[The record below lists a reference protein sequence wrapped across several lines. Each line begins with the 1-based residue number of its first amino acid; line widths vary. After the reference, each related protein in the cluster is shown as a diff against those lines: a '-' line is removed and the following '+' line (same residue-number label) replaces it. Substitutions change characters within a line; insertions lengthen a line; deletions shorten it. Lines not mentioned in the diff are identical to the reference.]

1 MIAQPLSL
9 LAIALLA
16 LALINVGPGGSSST
30 AQMTRAP
37 EAACPALEC
46 STCPAMTCP
55 VCPVCAI
62 CPTCPSETPAKSAAK
77 TLEAASF
84 AEMPGWAD
92 DDHLAALVAFRRG
105 CRVLEKRPGWKNSC
119 DAAAAIPDSSNSRAG
134 ARVLFES
141 RFKVYRVTNA
151 DGTVEGLVTGYY
163 EPTLRGSRSR
173 VGRFNY
179 PLHGPPDDLISVD
192 LASVVPEAA
201 GLRLRGRIEGK
212 KVVPYYTRGE
222 IEQGKAK
229 LTGRELFWLD
239 DPIELFFLHV
249 QGSGRVRLSN
259 GEMARVG
266 YADQNGHPYRS
277 IGRYLVEK
285 GELTLEQASMQG
297 IQAWARANRGR
308 VAELLGQNPSY
319 VFFREVP
326 TSEVPLELGARGA
339 LGVPLSPA
347 RSIAIDP
354 KFVMLGAPVFLA
366 TTHPTTARPMQQLVM
381 AQDTGG
387 AIRGA
392 VRADYYWGFGPDAGR
407 DAGRMRQQGRMW
419 VLLPN
424 EIEAGN

>member
-1 MIAQPLSL
+1 MIAQALSRF
-9 LAIALLA
+9 AIALAA
-16 LALINVGPGGSSST
+16 LALVSVGPGGASST
-30 AQMTRAP
+30 AQAVRDADM
-37 EAACPALEC
+37 ACPVI
-46 STCPAMTCP
+46 TCP
-55 VCPVCAI
+55 VCAVCTICPVC
-62 CPTCPSETPAKSAAK
+62 PAEAAAKPAAK
-77 TLEAASF
+77 TLELAPF
-84 AEMPGWAD
+84 AEMSGWAD

-105 CRVLEKRPGWKNSC
+105 CRVLEKRPGWKDSC
-119 DAAAAIPDSSNSRAG
+119 DAAANAPNSRAG
-134 ARVLFES
+134 ARALFES

-151 DGTVEGLVTGYY
+151 DGTIEGLITGYY
-163 EPTLRGSRSR
+163 EPILRGSRNR
-173 VGRFNY
+173 GGPFNY
-179 PLHGPPDDLISVD
+179 PLHAPPDDLVSVD
-192 LASVVPEAA
+192 LVSVVPEAA

-249 QGSGRVRLSN
+249 QGSGRVRLNN

-285 GELTLEQASMQG
+285 GELKLEQASMQG

-308 VAELLGQNPSY
+308 VAELLGHNPSY

-339 LGVPLSPA
+339 LGVPLSPG
-347 RSIAIDP
+347 RSIAVDP
-354 KFVMLGAPVFLA
+354 KFVMLGAPVFL
-366 TTHPTTARPMQQLVM
+366 TTMHPTTAKPMQQLVM

-387 AIRGA
+387 VIRGA

-424 EIEAGN
+424 EIEPGNELNHK